1 MNTLIVAPLGEA
13 GKVSNFT
20 FSQLFKDFKSSNAD
34 LFVFDNVSVT
44 LDEGSI
50 STSTFRGDLR
60 MTGILEPFKNLLN
73 KDTLAV
79 SANLETAVGLTK
91 KINPNKL
98 TLSGVEPFHIPL
110 FAGVTLTKTTL
121 QVVMEKD
128 DENWTFTPTLNGI
141 LDVDGVTDV
150 DETKIKHQISLEKK
164 TLKLSAEGKNIN
176 GAFGLSQL
184 VLDKIDIEGTVGK
197 DEKELAITTT
207 FEVGET
213 TFNFDGTITPDGVGM
228 IAPAENFTLNELAN
242 LFIEVSPAS
251 LNLPD
256 FDVNFN
262 NTGIALASADIT
274 VGDTDLEKGFTI
286 ATDLTAHGHTFS
298 AKGDIT
304 PDSVAFGGSIDDL
317 EVGPVTIR
325 EPGLDFQI
333 YKKAANKSSLFNIRG
348 EADIQN
354 VTVDAGVYFEKQAS
368 SWETV
373 LYAGVGT
380 ESVSLSTFFPEAKG
394 SVMDQLSLS
403 KMSFV
408 YASADCKPQRLPSV
422 SSVKKGLQL
431 ISTVKEIPGLSQ
443 LTGQNNMDMELT
455 AHIGQTLAIS
465 VALPDTRLNLGDSV
479 VTEPFKIA
487 IFIAPQPSIALIFG
501 MEVSIPNQQKPLH
514 FDMMLDIS
522 AIEASGSVTMKNWWK
537 NPFGINGLKI
547 GPAVAVELG
556 INYAQFAATGTP
568 STFGL
573 AGGLAIGDAIMD
585 MAVKISTNPMEQ
597 VLSGT
602 LKEIDLKEIIEF
614 ASDTVG
620 LDIPE
625 DDIPDFLDIKNLQL
639 YIAPAG
645 GSIGTIVYE
654 KGMSFACD
662 MEFLNKKFECYAR
675 IAEDGIEGSGK
686 MDNIKIGPL
695 EVSGAKG
702 DGPSASLALT
712 PTNQSLGL
720 DGAISFLGA
729 KKSTFVDISTK
740 GIEFKFEENFFNL
753 LKFQIEG
760 KSSGSI
766 SKPSSLD
773 FQLAAEMQNNITD
786 FLKDDVAR
794 KINDAAHTATQG
806 IDAAKKKVEEAERAY
821 RAEYDKAEKELNKA
835 QRDAD
840 AYLKKATK
848 DVDKARADYKREFD
862 KAQADLNKAQAAYNK
877 AFNDAKNA
885 VSKAERDYNS
895 GIASAQADVNKA
907 ERDYNSGIKSAE
919 ADLKKA
925 ERDYKNSIGS
935 AQNAVNNAQRKV
947 NSILRDIESTK
958 RTISRLKWYE
968 KPAAAY
974 YGAKLAAYYTAYGT
988 ATGALTVAKGVL
1000 EGIKQGGAYVAFN
1013 TAKGALHA
1021 AKYGA
1026 KYTAFTVAK
1035 GALQAAK
1042 YGAKYTAFESAKAT
1056 LSAVQH
1062 GTQYTAWE
1070 AAKHTLNGVKIAGQ
1084 EAIRVASDALD
1095 NIGRSAAYIALEA
1108 AKGVLAGVET
1118 GSAAVAFGSAKASL
1132 EAAKAGTEAVLGLA
1146 EYIATHAGD
1155 IFDVKRMRLSAS
1167 LKKLQKGSFFKAQ
1180 LNVAVLGKSYD
1191 WTLDLNIKDV
1201 AAFIDQLFE
1210 MAFNE
1215 AKAIAG
1221 DLVKTIAGRAPATA

>member
-1 MNTLIVAPLGEA
+1 ME
-13 GKVSNFT
+13 VSNFV
-20 FSQLFKDFKSSNAD
+20 FSDFFKDFKSSNAD
-34 LFVFDNVSVT
+34 LFVFDNVSIT

-60 MTGILEPFKNLLN
+60 MTGILEPFKTLLN
-73 KDTLAV
+73 KDTLALTA
-79 SANLETAVGLTK
+79 SLETTVGLTE
-91 KINPNKL
+91 KISPNKL

-128 DENWTFTPTLNGI
+128 GESWTFTPTLDGI
-141 LDVDGVTDV
+141 LDVDGLTDI
-150 DETKIKHQISLEKK
+150 DETKIKHQVSLEKK
-164 TLKLSAEGKNIN
+164 TLKLNAKGKNIN

-184 VLDKIDIEGTVGK
+184 ILDEIGIEGAIGK
-197 DEKELAITTT
+197 DEKQLAITTA

-213 TFNFDGTITPDGVGM
+213 SFNFDGVITPDGVGM
-228 IAPAENFTLNELAN
+228 TAPAENFTLNELAN
-242 LFIEVSPAS
+242 LFIEVSPAN

-256 FDVNFN
+256 FDVNFEK
-262 NTGIALASADIT
+262 TSIALASANISL
-274 VGDTDLEKGFTI
+274 GDRTLEKGFTLS
-286 ATDLTAHGHTFS
+286 TDLTAHGHTFS
-298 AKGDIT
+298 ATGDIT
-304 PDSVAFGGSIDDL
+304 PDGVAFSGDIGNL
-317 EVGPVTIR
+317 EIGPVTIQ

-333 YKKAANKSSLFNIRG
+333 YKRTANKPSLFTIHG

-354 VTVDAGVYFEKQAS
+354 VTVDTGVYFEKQAS

-380 ESVSLSTFFPEAKG
+380 ESINLSTFFPDTKG

-403 KMSFV
+403 KVSFI

-431 ISTVKEIPGLSQ
+431 VGVVKEIPGLSQ
-443 LTGQNNMDMELT
+443 LTKQDNLDMELT
-455 AHIGQTLAIS
+455 AHIGQTAEIS
-465 VALPDTRLNLGDSV
+465 VALPDTRLDLGSSV

-487 IFIAPQPSIALIFG
+487 IFVAPQPSIALIFG

-568 STFGL
+568 SIFGL
-573 AGGLAIGDAIMD
+573 AGGLAIGDAVMD
-585 MAVKISTNPMEQ
+585 MAVKITTNPMEQ
-597 VLSGT
+597 ILSGK

-625 DDIPDFLDIKNLQL
+625 DDIPDFLDIKNLEL
-639 YIAPAG
+639 YVAPAG

-662 MEFLNKKFECYAR
+662 MEILSKKFQCYAR
-675 IAEDGIEGSGK
+675 IAEDGIEGSGH
-686 MDNIKIGPL
+686 MDKIEIGPL
-695 EVSGAKG
+695 EVSGAQG
-702 DGPSASLALT
+702 DGLSAGLSLT
-712 PTNQSLGL
+712 PSKQALSL

-729 KKSTFVDISTK
+729 KRSTFVDISTK

-753 LKFQIEG
+753 LKFQLEG

-766 SKPSSLD
+766 SKPKSLD
-773 FQLAAEMQNNITD
+773 FQLAANMENDITS
-786 FLKDDVAR
+786 FLKDDVAK
-794 KINDAAHTATQG
+794 KINDATHTATEG

-821 RAEYDKAEKELNKA
+821 RKEYDKAEKDLTKA

-840 AYLKKATK
+840 AYLQKLTK
-848 DVDKARADYKREFD
+848 DLDKAKADYKREFD
-862 KAQADLNKAQAAYNK
+862 KAQAGLNRAKATYDK

-885 VSKAERDYNS
+885 VTKAERDYNS
-895 GIASAQADVNKA
+895 GIASAQADVTKA
-907 ERDYNSGIKSAE
+907 ERDYNSGIASAE
-919 ADLKKA
+919 ADVNKA

-935 AQNAVNNAQRKV
+935 AQNSINSAQRKV

-958 RTISRLKWYE
+958 RTINGLKWYE

-988 ATGALTVAKGVL
+988 ATAALTAAKGVL
-1000 EGIKQGGAYVAFN
+1000 EVVKYGGAYVAFN
-1013 TAKGALHA
+1013 AAKAALHA

-1026 KYTAFTVAK
+1026 RYTAFTAAK
-1035 GALQAAK
+1035 AALQAAK
-1042 YGAKYTAFESAKAT
+1042 YGAKYTAFEGAKAT
-1056 LSAVQH
+1056 LSAIQH
-1062 GTQYTAWE
+1062 GTEYTAWE
-1070 AAKHTLNGVKIAGQ
+1070 AAKQTLNGAKIAGQ
-1084 EAIRVASDALD
+1084 EAIDLAGDAL
-1095 NIGRSAAYIALEA
+1095 NNVGRSAVYIALEA
-1108 AKGVLAGVET
+1108 AKATLAAVET

-1155 IFDVKRMRLSAS
+1155 IFDVKRMFISGS
-1167 LKKLQKGSFFKAQ
+1167 LKGLQKGDFFKAQ
-1180 LNVAVLGKSYD
+1180 LKVAVLGKDYD
-1191 WTLDLNIKDV
+1191 WTIDLNIKDV
-1201 AAFIDQLFE
+1201 ASFIDKLFE

-1215 AKAIAG
+1215 AKEIAG
-1221 DLVKTIAGRAPATA
+1221 DLAKAVTGVPASA